1 MTKTFFLFETAA
13 GYALY
18 QIEQWDQIGH
28 VEAMEEVCS
37 SQERFKETV
46 KFKAFQP
53 FTTAS
58 DALENIRAIVE
69 GEVTPMLS
77 AFLSLNLPKKGTQLA
92 VVDPGLGKTLTSKG
106 FNVVYDPNVVELLRG
121 CRQHEM
127 KNIARLASGASAFDM
142 DKFHVGL
149 SHNYSRSKLQ
159 IDPRRMDKPVINC
172 VALLDSLTKNLNS
185 FAMRVREWYGWHFP
199 ELIKIVPDNKI
210 YCQVV
215 QIICRKDKF
224 DWETGAPEL
233 LKVLGDEEL
242 VASVKKAAGQSI
254 GHELSE
260 PCMQNIL
267 NFAKQVVK
275 LEEMREHL
283 NTHLGN
289 KLAITAPNLSEVAG
303 NILTGRLISHAGSLV
318 NLAKMSASSIQILGA
333 EKALF
338 RALKTKSNTPKYGL
352 IFQANFIGRA
362 SLKHKGRAARYLA
375 NKCALAARLDC
386 FCDVNSNVY
395 GKRMVEL
402 LGKRM
407 EYLAGGPQHE
417 TSIEVMKAAAQ
428 EYQAI
433 KAQKAAEKRVRDVS
447 EDAPQK
453 ESSHD
458 EPMLPVSADVEPA
471 VPADDASSG
480 AVAEKASKKSKKSKK
495 DKSKKADIA
504 DKPETE
510 EKTTAVKASPTD
522 KGSSTDAANVDV
534 TSREKESK
542 KKSKKAKLE
551 GVASSKD
558 ATTALTDTSST
569 SVKTATAVPAVEAA
583 VTSAEEAPKKHKKSK
598 KEKSADSTETAVV
611 EAEKPSK
618 KAKKNKKKAGSEQ
631 S

>member
-37 SQERFKETV
+37 SEERFKETV

-58 DALENIRAIVE
+58 DALENIRAVVE
-69 GEVTPMLS
+69 GEVTAMLS
-77 AFLSLNLPKKGTQLA
+77 SFLSLNLPKKGTQLA
-92 VVDPGLGKTLTSKG
+92 VVDPGLGKTLSAKG

-224 DWETGAPEL
+224 DWEAGAAEL
-233 LKVLGDEEL
+233 LKVLGDEDI
-242 VASVKKAAGQSI
+242 VANVKKAAGQSI

-260 PCMQNIL
+260 PCMENIL

-283 NTHLGN
+283 NTHLAN
-289 KLAITAPNLSEVAG
+289 KLAVTAPNLSEVAG

-338 RALKTKSNTPKYGL
+338 RALKTRSNTPKYGL

-386 FCDVNSNVY
+386 FCDVNTNVY

-417 TSIEVMKAAAQ
+417 TSIEVMQAAAK

-433 KAQKAAEKRVRDVS
+433 KAQKASEKRTRDALENAPQHESAHDVS
-447 EDAPQK
+447 MV
-453 ESSHD
+453 SG
-458 EPMLPVSADVEPA
+458 SADAE
-471 VPADDASSG
+471 PADDASSG
-480 AVAEKASKKSKKSKK
+480 TVTEKPAKKSKKAKKDKSKKSDIAEEAATEDTADVAVASVAPQKEPKKKSKKSKAEGGASGK
-495 DKSKKADIA
+495 D
-504 DKPETE
+504 
-510 EKTTAVKASPTD
+510 
-522 KGSSTDAANVDV
+522 SSSSATDA
-534 TSREKESK
+534 
-542 KKSKKAKLE
+542 
-551 GVASSKD
+551 
-558 ATTALTDTSST
+558 SST
-569 SVKTATAVPAVEAA
+569 SVTATTAVAASKVEEANVAAA
-583 VTSAEEAPKKHKKSK
+583 VTSAEEGPKKRKKSK
-598 KEKSADSTETAVV
+598 QDKSADVA
-611 EAEKPSK
+611 EAAEVGKPAK
-618 KAKKNKKKAGSEQ
+618 KAKKNKKKAASE
-631 S
+631 